1 MREIRIDK
9 HLTQE
14 YVAYA
19 ANVNTS
25 HISNIENNKRVVTDF
40 GIAGFCQALHCTE
53 KDLLLEF
60 YEVLKG

>member
-1 MREIRIDK
+1 MKEINFEQIGKKLREIRIDK

-25 HISNIENNKRVVTDF
+25 HISNIENNRVK
-40 GIAGFCQALHCTE
+40 GIADNPCSYLQRA
-53 KDLLLEF
+53 
-60 YEVLKG
+60 